1 MGLFSTKTV
10 DKHAARKIA
19 LSRTI
24 NPLAYSLNKPL
35 RSVLCTFKISILP
48 KVLGRAEVYV
58 FTLLHIVFFILKQQG
73 YPLFY
78 IGGNLPGATTSLDLW
93 GIPLRFSAISIP
105 SGLMSLLLV
114 FFNGQCYARYTAMYG
129 FCTAMGG
136 AVQEI
141 TQLSAVHAAASP
153 TLRWDATRYL
163 LASVMVVYM
172 KVTDIAIAKPAS
184 IDPDD
189 WERLMFSEEEW
200 LDGKGSFADR
210 RVKSGRDVGMPP
222 VLEPHEV
229 EQLKQCTGSE
239 SQVLQMWALDA
250 MWQAYERQGAQQ
262 HFFQIEHVVLAARRN
277 TAAIPNM
284 LNNPVPFPY
293 YHLLVALMWTNYMLY
308 AVTFLEMDSWL
319 TPVAMFLIVAVTTG
333 VRELS
338 SALANPFGSDEVDFN
353 HTNFIHALR
362 KTATFLAHPAVNAK
376 WQLPNSAAAA
386 MLASAQAQEQSAM
399 QMQYYDAGIAYHHN
413 YGGGGGGGG
422 GYADVP
428 VASQQDVTMHLHPY
442 DPHAAEDALVR
453 AFAQQQ
459 QQAQAQQ
466 QEYER
471 LQQQDEAQRQEL
483 EEARMHVQM
492 LEQRHAAELAEAAA
506 EQQANQ
512 LAAQQQAGY
521 PVDAHEA
528 ADLDATLAAQH
539 AQIAQLE
546 QMLAQHL
553 MLAPAVQPQSVTV
566 PTGAE
571 PSIGEGER
579 HAEGEAGAANPA
591 NPPPLSQYRAA
602 SGNPAMLEALSGQ
615 PQPPEAPPPAA
626 AQPSAKKV
634 LFPASVVV
642 APPRGGRLPTNMRGG
657 VDCGTAHAGTA
668 PRSAKQAAPQE
679 MPAVTEQAAEVPMVT
694 KPEAA
699 PTRSNPLPPPKGPTT
714 APADPPPPQPK
725 PAKPAKPASALPFQV
740 GGGQVR
746 PATAGATPTTA
757 PIGGK
762 LKPLPA
768 YTLEAG
774 EGGKA
779 CWRAAPP
786 FPSSSTQ
793 SP

>member
-1 MGLFSTKTV
+1 MAGREGLIRRPVSSGATS
-10 DKHAARKIA
+10 ACRPCS
-19 LSRTI
+19 SRT
-24 NPLAYSLNKPL
+24 
-35 RSVLCTFKISILP
+35 RSS
-48 KVLGRAEVYV
+48 
-58 FTLLHIVFFILKQQG
+58 
-73 YPLFY
+73 
-78 IGGNLPGATTSLDLW
+78 SSS
-93 GIPLRFSAISIP
+93 SA
-105 SGLMSLLLV
+105 
-114 FFNGQCYARYTAMYG
+114 QARSRKY
-129 FCTAMGG
+129 
-136 AVQEI
+136 
-141 TQLSAVHAAASP
+141 
-153 TLRWDATRYL
+153 
-163 LASVMVVYM
+163 
-172 KVTDIAIAKPAS
+172 
-184 IDPDD
+184 
-189 WERLMFSEEEW
+189 
-200 LDGKGSFADR
+200 
-210 RVKSGRDVGMPP
+210 
-222 VLEPHEV
+222 
-229 EQLKQCTGSE
+229 
-239 SQVLQMWALDA
+239 QMWALDA

-376 WQLPNSAAAA
+376 WQLPTPPRRPCSPRHRRRSRARCRC
-386 MLASAQAQEQSAM
+386 STTTPGSPTTTTTEEEEEE
-399 QMQYYDAGIAYHHN
+399 
-413 YGGGGGGGG
+413 G

-428 VASQQDVTMHLHPY
+428 VASQQDVTMQLHPY

-579 HAEGEAGAANPA
+579 ACRRRGGG
-591 NPPPLSQYRAA
+591 S
-602 SGNPAMLEALSGQ
+602 
-615 PQPPEAPPPAA
+615 
-626 AQPSAKKV
+626 QPSQ
-634 LFPASVVV
+634 S
-642 APPRGGRLPTNMRGG
+642 
-657 VDCGTAHAGTA
+657 
-668 PRSAKQAAPQE
+668 AAPQ
-679 MPAVTEQAAEVPMVT
+679 PVP
-694 KPEAA
+694 
-699 PTRSNPLPPPKGPTT
+699 RSLG
-714 APADPPPPQPK
+714 QPGY
-725 PAKPAKPASALPFQV
+725 ARSAL
-740 GGGQVR
+740 R
-746 PATAGATPTTA
+746 PAATSGGATASGGTA
-757 PIGGK
+757 VSQEGT
-762 LKPLPA
+762 LP
-768 YTLEAG
+768 G
-774 EGGKA
+774 VCGCG
-779 CWRAAPP
+779 AAARWP
-786 FPSSSTQ
+786 FAHECARRC
-793 SP
+793 